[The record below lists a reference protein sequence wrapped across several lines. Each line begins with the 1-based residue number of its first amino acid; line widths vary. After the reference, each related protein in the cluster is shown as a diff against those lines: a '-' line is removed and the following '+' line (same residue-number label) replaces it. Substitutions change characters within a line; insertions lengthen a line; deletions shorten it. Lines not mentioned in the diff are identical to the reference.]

1 MYKIKLNNG
10 FKVVFI
16 SAIIYLFV
24 NLFENIF
31 YYSIG
36 RHSDKKIIELE
47 IPTKRDWIKII
58 IITIFFAFIQGI
70 LTWEFE

>member
-1 MYKIKLNNG
+1 MFFIPKNGLKIIL
-10 FKVVFI
+10 I

-24 NLFENIF
+24 NLFENII

-36 RHSDKKIIELE
+36 RHTNKDKIYLE
-47 IPTKRDWIKII
+47 IPSKIDFIKII
-58 IITIFFAFIQGI
+58 IITIFFAFVQGI